1 MNHLTNNRPRHRITP
16 GKMAGKQQSNIL
28 DKILSWLKNKIWGA
42 AEYIK
47 IAATQTYLK
56 IKGKTAE
63 LIPEKKVPKRHQT
76 NPSKKQVTGQNGE
89 EDAWDPYNVRREREG
104 KKPVNQSM
112 REGRKSTLKDLH
124 AEEVARRASR
134 NPQIKKDVLMNP
146 ELVDAGSEWEAQV
159 KIDLAQGKNI
169 RPTLEAN
176 PELDADTIM
185 DKIGTE
191 WAARA
196 GQNQMGTQELLDA
209 LNSDTDSST
218 ETGTSNGE
226 NADTGLDTDLDR
238 GADASAATGGDG
250 GGPDGSANG
259 VPTSAIHGGSLP
271 GVDSIDI
278 STDTTTSTGT
288 GSSVS
293 PDISTDIGSGDA
305 GSGSGVGGGDVGGG
319 DI

>member
-1 MNHLTNNRPRHRITP
+1 
-16 GKMAGKQQSNIL
+16 MAGKQQSNIL

-76 NPSKKQVTGQNGE
+76 NPSKKRVTQHTSE
-89 EDAWDPYNVRREREG
+89 EDTWDPYNVRREREG

-134 NPQIKKDVLMNP
+134 NPQIREDVLMNP

-196 GQNQMGTQELLDA
+196 GKNQMGGRKMVDA
-209 LNSDTDSST
+209 LNAENDVEPSGPESHSDINT
-218 ETGTSNGE
+218 ES
-226 NADTGLDTDLDR
+226 ADA
-238 GADASAATGGDG
+238 GADSGE
-250 GGPDGSANG
+250 GS
-259 VPTSAIHGGSLP
+259 VPTSALNGGSLP
-271 GVDSIDI
+271 GVYSINV
-278 STDTTTSTGT
+278 DTGNTGGSNT
-288 GSSVS
+288 GNVGS
-293 PDISTDIGSGDA
+293 PDISPDTGTGDL
-305 GSGSGVGGGDVGGG
+305 GGGDVGGG

>member
-1 MNHLTNNRPRHRITP
+1 
-16 GKMAGKQQSNIL
+16 MAEKQQSNIL

-47 IAATQTYLK
+47 IAATRTYLK

-76 NPSKKQVTGQNGE
+76 NPSKKRVTQHTSE
-89 EDAWDPYNVRREREG
+89 EDTWDPYNVRREREG

-134 NPQIKKDVLMNP
+134 NPQIREDVLMNP

-196 GQNQMGTQELLDA
+196 GKNQMGAQRMLDA
-209 LNSDTDSST
+209 LNGNTETSTTNSSSSSSGGGESST
-218 ETGTSNGE
+218 
-226 NADTGLDTDLDR
+226 
-238 GADASAATGGDG
+238 
-250 GGPDGSANG
+250 
-259 VPTSAIHGGSLP
+259 PTSALHGGPLH
-271 GVDSIDI
+271 GADSIDI
-278 STDTTTSTGT
+278 DTSNTGGSSTG
-288 GSSVS
+288 S
-293 PDISTDIGSGDA
+293 PEIAADVDAGGDA
-305 GSGSGVGGGDVGGG
+305 GSGVGGGDVGGG
-319 DI
+319 GV